1 MAKSIAEFGSQV
13 GAMFKTLSA
22 GKLISLTIL
31 IVATV
36 WGLIVLFN
44 WSGRPEYLPLYSQL
58 SAEDAGEVVARLKE
72 QKIPYKLSHDGG
84 TIQIPRENVYDV
96 RLELASQGLPRGSG
110 VGFEV
115 FDNTK
120 LGMTD
125 FVQNINYQRA
135 LQGELSRTING
146 LAEVESSRV
155 HIVIPP
161 RSLFIEEEDPA
172 TASVILKIHHGRWL
186 GDDQIKGIV
195 HLISSSVPRLSPGN
209 VTVVDQKGQL
219 LAGDDDQT
227 PTAAQI
233 SSDHLEF
240 QERKERLLEKSV
252 LSMLELVLGKDKAIV
267 RVSCDLDFIQQESTE
282 ELYLPQNQVVRSEK
296 SFNETASKSK
306 PSPEGIPGMAS
317 NITKEGSNAAVSTQP
332 TAFNKQ
338 DVTRNYEIGKTI
350 SRKVMPVGQLNK
362 LSVAVIVDGKYSTIV
377 TGKGDKQT
385 EEIKY
390 EPRTEEEMTKLSLLV
405 KRAVNFD
412 ETRGDQVEVTNIP
425 FNTEKIAPLPEV
437 KGVGRWLD
445 QLQAYGSHI
454 KYVMGGLF
462 VLFTFMFIIKPLIK
476 WLTDTSWEDVDLLEH
491 LPKSIAE
498 LERQYANKDTSQS
511 EVIAQAAQ
519 IMQNKQDDTTQL
531 VQQWLKET

>member
-1 MAKSIAEFGSQV
+1 MANSMAAFGSKV
-13 GAMFKTLSA
+13 GAVFKTMTT

-36 WGLIVLFN
+36 WGLVVLIN
-44 WSGRPEYLPLYSQL
+44 WSGRSEYLPLYSQL
-58 SAEDAGEVVARLKE
+58 SAEDAGEVVSRLKE

-96 RLELASQGLPRGSG
+96 RLELASKGIPRGSG

-125 FVQNINYQRA
+125 FVLNINYQRA

-161 RSLFIEEEDPA
+161 RSLFIEEEEPA
-172 TASVILKIHHGRWL
+172 TASVILKVHHGRWL
-186 GDDQIKGIV
+186 SEDQINGVV
-195 HLISSSVPRLSPGN
+195 HLISSSVPRLSPEN

-219 LAGDDDQT
+219 LAGADDET
-227 PTAAQI
+227 PTSAKV

-252 LSMLELVLGKDKAIV
+252 LSMLEQVLGKDKAIV

-296 SFNETASKSK
+296 SFNETASKAK

-317 NITKEGSNAAVSTQP
+317 NITRKNSTNAQISQP
-332 TAFNKQ
+332 TAFKKQ
-338 DVTRNYEIGKTI
+338 DVTRNYEIGKTVN
-350 SRKVMPVGQLNK
+350 RKVKPVGQLNK
-362 LSVAVIVDGKYSTIV
+362 LSVAVIVDGVYTTVVK
-377 TGKGDKQT
+377 GKGDKKR

-390 EPRTEEEMTKLSLLV
+390 EPRSKEEMAKLTSIV
-405 KRAVNFD
+405 KRAINFD
-412 ETRGDQVEVTNIP
+412 ERRGDQVEVTNIP
-425 FNTEKIAPLPEV
+425 FNTQKIAPLPEV
-437 KGVGRWLD
+437 KGIGHWLD
-445 QLQAYGSHI
+445 QLRAYGSYI

-462 VLFTFMFIIKPLIK
+462 ILFTFLYIIKPLIK

-491 LPKSIAE
+491 LPKTIAE
-498 LERQYANKDTSQS
+498 IERQYADKEANPSHYI
-511 EVIAQAAQ
+511 EQAAQ
-519 IMQNKQDDTTQL
+519 LMQSKKEDTTQL
-531 VQQWLKET
+531 VQQWLKES

>member
-13 GAMFKTLSA
+13 GAVLKTLSA
-22 GKLISLTIL
+22 GKMISLTIL
-31 IVATV
+31 VVATV

-72 QKIPYKLSHDGG
+72 QKIAYKLSNDGG

-161 RSLFIEEEDPA
+161 RSLFIEEEEPA
-172 TASVILKIHHGRWL
+172 TASVILKVHSGRWL
-186 GDDQIKGIV
+186 GDEQINGIV
-195 HLISSSVPRLSPGN
+195 HLISSSVPRLSPEN

-219 LAGDDDQT
+219 LAGDDDLT

-252 LSMLELVLGKDKAIV
+252 LSMLEQVLGKDKAIV

-296 SFNETASKSK
+296 SFNETASKTK

-317 NITKEGSNAAVSTQP
+317 NITKDNASGGVGSQP
-332 TAFNKQ
+332 TSFNKQ
-338 DVTRNYEIGKTI
+338 DLTRNYEIGKTI

-362 LSVAVIVDGKYSTIV
+362 LSVAVIVDGVYTTVV
-377 TGKGDKQT
+377 TGKGEEQT

-390 EPRTEEEMTKLSLLV
+390 EPRTEEEMAKLALLV
-405 KRAVNFD
+405 RRAVNFD
-412 ETRGDQVEVTNIP
+412 EGRGDQVEVTNIP
-425 FNTEKIAPLPEV
+425 FNTEKLSPLPEV
-437 KGVGRWLD
+437 KGVDRWLD
-445 QLQAYGSHI
+445 QLQAYGSPI

-498 LERQYANKDTSQS
+498 IERQYANSEANKS
-511 EVIAQAAQ
+511 EVIEQAAQ

-531 VQQWLKET
+531 VQKWLKET

>member
-1 MAKSIAEFGSQV
+1 MANSIASFGSKV
-13 GAMFKTLSA
+13 SAVLKTLSA

-36 WGLIVLFN
+36 WGVIALIN
-44 WSGRPEYLPLYSQL
+44 WSGTPEYLPLYSQL
-58 SAEDAGEVVARLKE
+58 SAEDAGEVVSRLKD

-161 RSLFIEEEDPA
+161 RSLFIEEEEPA

-186 GDDQIKGIV
+186 SEDQINGVV
-195 HLISSSVPRLSPGN
+195 HLISSSVPRLSPEN

-219 LAGDDDQT
+219 LAGADEDA

-240 QERKERLLEKSV
+240 QERKERLLEKGV
-252 LSMLELVLGKDKAIV
+252 LSMLEQVLGKDKAIV
-267 RVSCDLDFIQQESTE
+267 RVSCDLDFFQQESTE

-296 SFNETASKSK
+296 SFNETAAKAK

-317 NITKEGSNAAVSTQP
+317 NISKDNSSGMQVSQP
-332 TAFNKQ
+332 TAFKKQ

-350 SRKVMPVGQLNK
+350 SRKVKPVGQLNK
-362 LSVAVIVDGKYSTIV
+362 LSVAVIVDGIYSTV
-377 TGKGDKQT
+377 VKGKGDKKR

-390 EPRTEEEMTKLSLLV
+390 EPRTEEEMTKLTSLV

-412 ETRGDQVEVTNIP
+412 ARRGDQVEVTNIP
-425 FNTEKIAPLPEV
+425 FNTQKIAPLPEV
-437 KGVGRWLD
+437 KGIGSWLD
-445 QLQAYGSHI
+445 KVRAYGSHI

-462 VLFTFMFIIKPLIK
+462 ILFTFMFIIKPLIK
-476 WLTDTSWEDVDLLEH
+476 WLTDTAWEDVDLLEH
-491 LPKSIAE
+491 LPKTIAE
-498 LERQYANKDTSQS
+498 IERQYANKEANKSQYI
-511 EVIAQAAQ
+511 EQAAQ
-519 IMQNKQDDTTQL
+519 LVQNKQEDTTQL